1 MGEIKD
7 TGLNIRNSNVGKNWS
22 DSNELS
28 TEWFK
33 TENLDRMELTEDIQK
48 MKFKWK
54 RNGKK
59 TVNAVLTECN
69 FHG

>member
-33 TENLDRMELTEDIQK
+33 TENVDRMELTEDIQK

-59 TVNAVLTECN
+59 TVNAVLP
-69 FHG
+69 FSL